1 LDTRS
6 KQDDRDTTL
15 EALSGETIAATWSE
29 RMFRQ
34 LIRRLLAL
42 LSPPLNCAICHQKPA
57 ETGWH
62 AQPFG
67 TIHGRCAA
75 CASDDTLVK
84 T

>member
-1 LDTRS
+1 
-6 KQDDRDTTL
+6 
-15 EALSGETIAATWSE
+15 
-29 RMFRQ
+29 MFRQ

-42 LSPPLNCAICHQKPA
+42 LSPAPACAICHQAPA
-57 ETGWH
+57 QTGWH

-75 CASDDTLVK
+75 CASNDTLVN